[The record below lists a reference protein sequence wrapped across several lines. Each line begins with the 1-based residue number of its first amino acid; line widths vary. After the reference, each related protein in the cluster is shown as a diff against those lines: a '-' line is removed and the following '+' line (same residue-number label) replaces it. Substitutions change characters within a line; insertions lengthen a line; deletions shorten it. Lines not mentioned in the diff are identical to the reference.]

1 MQSKFELKYI
11 DIHSHLNLSPLKEKE
26 EEVILRMVDNNV
38 GTITIGVDYET
49 SKEALKIAERYDF
62 IWAGVGMHPNDN
74 QEEVFDFEK
83 YLELA
88 KNEKVVCIGE
98 CGLDYFRDQKEENKK
113 RQKELFIKHIE
124 LALSLEKPLM
134 IHARPSKGT
143 MDAYEDVL
151 DILEEYKN
159 KEKNNDPVLVGNF
172 HFFVGDINIAKR
184 ALDIGFSMSFD
195 GPITFS
201 SDYDEVIKYIPI
213 DKINI
218 ETDAPFAAP
227 NPYRGKICEPFMVK
241 EIIKKIASLKQL
253 KEEDLAEILL
263 QNTKSFFNLSF

>member
-1 MQSKFELKYI
+1 MEIKYL
-11 DIHSHLNLSPLKEKE
+11 DIHSHLNLSPLKEIE
-26 EEVILRMVDNNV
+26 ESVVARMSEYGV
-38 GTITIGVDYET
+38 GTITIGVDYGT
-49 SKEALKIAERYDF
+49 SKEAIQIAQKYDF
-62 IWAGVGMHPNDN
+62 VWAGIGMHPNDN

-88 KNEKVVCIGE
+88 KNDKVVCIGE

-124 LALSLEKPLM
+124 LALRVGKPLM
-134 IHARPSKGT
+134 IHSRPSKGT

-159 KEKNNDPVLVGNF
+159 KDRDNGSLLAGNF

-184 ALDIGFSMSFD
+184 VLNIGFSMSFD

-201 SDYDEVIKYIPI
+201 SDYDEVINYIPI
-213 DKINI
+213 EKIHI

-227 NPYRGKICEPFMVK
+227 SPFRGKVCEPYMVK
-241 EIIKKIASLKQL
+241 EIFNKIVILKNIN
-253 KEEDLAEILL
+253 EEDLRLNLL
-263 QNTKSFFNLSF
+263 SNAKKLFKINLSS